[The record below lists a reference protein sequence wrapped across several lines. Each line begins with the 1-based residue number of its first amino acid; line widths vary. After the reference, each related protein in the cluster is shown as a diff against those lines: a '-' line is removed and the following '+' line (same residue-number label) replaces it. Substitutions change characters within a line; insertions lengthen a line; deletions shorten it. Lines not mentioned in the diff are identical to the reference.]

1 MRQVSVVRF
10 ARRKIAT
17 TVLGTLVATAGIQGI
32 ANAGQAREIAVSTLG
47 GPNRFS
53 GPMHG
58 VEDLRAMVTT
68 NRTHITAV
76 LGQAGIGDISTQF
89 ANVLATGYISETT
102 VAPGTH
108 FEWMALKRSGRPGLL
123 RNVRWTGRQSFDAFQ
138 FSVEYAGYNYTFIVP
153 KVCGNFALLSRTAS
167 PVAIAA
173 PPPAPEPP
181 PPPRAPEPVPEP
193 PPVVQAPPPPPAVV
207 VVEEKT
213 IPYWIVTGYLGSSF
227 SSGNTNQLPLANAV
241 LATNQVDGGLAGGFQ
256 LARFWGSYVGAEIL
270 ADFGVNQ
277 TTSRFLSTDPN
288 LNNYMLNAIV
298 KAPFGGV
305 GRFEP
310 YISGGLGWMNMRTST
325 FNVLGVT
332 TITGPLG
339 NTALVTTSD
348 TVNTNQSKFGTDIG
362 FGFFAFADRWG
373 IRGDVRHYRSSTF
386 DQEKLENG
394 PTFADDYTQSLLSG
408 LTLWRANLGIAFRW

>member
-1 MRQVSVVRF
+1 MRQVSVVRV

-17 TVLGTLVATAGIQGI
+17 TVLGTLVATAAVQGI
-32 ANAGQAREIAVSTLG
+32 ANAGQQTREVAVRTLG

-58 VEDLRAMVTT
+58 VEDLRAMATT
-68 NRTHITAV
+68 NRTQISAV
-76 LGQAGIGDISTQF
+76 LGQAGIGDISTQVI
-89 ANVLATGYISETT
+89 NVLTTGYISDTT

-108 FEWMALKRSGRPGLL
+108 FDWMALKRSGRPGLL

-138 FSVEYAGYNYTFIVP
+138 FSVEAAGYNYTFIVP

-167 PVAIAA
+167 PVAVVA

-181 PPPRAPEPVPEP
+181 PPPPPPAPEP
-193 PPVVQAPPPPPAVV
+193 PPVAQAPPPPPPAPVV
-207 VVEEKT
+207 VVEEKAT
-213 IPYWIVTGYLGSSF
+213 PYWIVTGFIGSSF
-227 SSGNTNQLPLANAV
+227 SSGALNQTPLANR
-241 LATNQVDGGLAGGFQ
+241 LLDTNTVDGGLAGGAQ

-270 ADFGVNQ
+270 ADFGVSQ

-288 LNNYMLNAIV
+288 LNSYMLNAIV

-310 YISGGLGWMNMRTST
+310 YISGGLGAISMRSST
-325 FNVLGVT
+325 FTLVGDT
-332 TITGPLG
+332 TITGNLIPTL
-339 NTALVTTSD
+339 S
-348 TVNTNQSKFGTDIG
+348 TVNTTQTKFGTDIG
-362 FGFFAFADRWG
+362 AGFFAFANKWG
-373 IRGDVRHYRSSTF
+373 IRGDVRHYRASTF
-386 DQEKLENG
+386 DQDKLQNG

-408 LTLWRANLGIAFRW
+408 LTFWRANLGIAYRW